1 MAWGS
6 TRNPT
11 GQAQGNSVGAM
22 TEAAAAPIGPGFA
35 RRVLAFAGLPFL
47 SLITPFLFLPILA
60 RVAGAEAWVA
70 IAVGQ
75 SIGAFFA
82 LAVSLGYNTVGPAL
96 VALTPADGR
105 AAVLLASV
113 RARCAVLVPASIV
126 SVTVAALVVP
136 PGYGLVGGLM
146 ALATVLAGLSSSWYM
161 IGLGR
166 AGLIAVFE
174 ILPRI
179 AATVAAAVLLVLGA
193 SVLWYPLLLLAASAT
208 SVVGFVVYTAGW
220 RGLGAR
226 GDATVKQV
234 LASNRSAVATEL
246 AAGAYNSLAVT
257 FVGITATTAQAASY
271 VAGDKLYR
279 IGQYSVSALGNAVQ
293 GWVVEDDRAH
303 FTARARRSLLMH
315 AALGAAGVL
324 GFALLG
330 PWLSAALFGA
340 DNAIDELTALGFG
353 VATLG
358 VALGTSLGRV
368 TLVGLG
374 ARRQFMIS
382 VFIAATVGIPSVL
395 ALSSMFGAAGG
406 AWGLALG
413 ELASVTAQSL
423 FLRAVWR
430 RLP

>member
-1 MAWGS
+1 
-6 TRNPT
+6 
-11 GQAQGNSVGAM
+11 M
-22 TEAAAAPIGPGFA
+22 TEPATAPIGPGFA

-47 SLITPFLFLPILA
+47 SLVTPFLFLPILA
-60 RVAGAEAWVA
+60 RVAGADAWVA

-96 VALTPADGR
+96 VALTPAEGR

-113 RARCAVLVPASIV
+113 RARAAVLVPASVLAVVI
-126 SVTVAALVVP
+126 AALVVP
-136 PGYGLVGGLM
+136 HGFALVGGLM
-146 ALATVLAGLSSSWYM
+146 ALATVLSGLSASWYM

-166 AGLIAVFE
+166 AGLIALFE

-179 AATVAAAVLLVLGA
+179 AATVAAAVLLVIGA
-193 SVLWYPLLLLAASAT
+193 SVLWYPVLLLIASVA
-208 SVVGFVVYTAGW
+208 SIVGFVVYTAGW
-220 RGLGAR
+220 RAIGAR
-226 GDATVKQV
+226 GDLTVRAV

-257 FVGITATTAQAASY
+257 FVGLTATTAQAAAY

-293 GWVVEDDRAH
+293 GWVVEDERAH
-303 FTARARRSLLMH
+303 FAARARRSLLMH
-315 AALGAAGVL
+315 AALGLFGVL

-330 PWLSAALFGA
+330 PWLSGLLFGET
-340 DNAIDELTALGFG
+340 NAIDEMTALGFG

-358 VALGTSLGRV
+358 IALGTSLGRV

-374 ARRQFMIS
+374 ARREFMTS
-382 VFIAATVGIPSVL
+382 VLIAAAVGIPSVL
-395 ALSSMFGAAGG
+395 LLSPSFGAAGG

-413 ELASVTAQSL
+413 EIASVTAQAV
-423 FLRAVWR
+423 FLRRVWAR
-430 RLP
+430 R